1 MPILSEEQRGVWLG
15 IARELTKRSG
25 DIQQRKGNDNFFVME
40 HLLLL
45 ELANAILRTIGVEG
59 ADMWKETS
67 KHEQGREGGERRW

>member
-45 ELANAILRTIGVEG
+45 ELANAILGTIGVEG

-67 KHEQGREGGERRW
+67 KHEQGREGGE